1 MEKSVLF
8 TPVLLLVFNRPEKT
22 RFVFNVIRNV
32 RPQKL
37 YVAIDAPRENR
48 ADDIEN
54 CNQVKSIVEN
64 VDWQCETH
72 YLYQE
77 KNLGCSKSGVTAWD
91 WVFKTEDRVIF
102 VEDDGLATPD
112 AFFFIQEMLEKYRD
126 DKRIA
131 YVGSVN
137 YGLSYGANSY
147 FFSRC
152 PAATYFMGTWKRV
165 FDLYEYNL
173 ESYEETKKDKLF
185 RKHFLT
191 NIEYIVRNQIYK
203 SYVHSVKVGKRQ
215 NTYDVQMSYLSYKYD
230 MYSIHPNVNLV
241 SNIGLDGG
249 ANNSVDT
256 NSDFYKEYANRPT
269 GKIDKIRHPDGVV
282 INPDF
287 EKKYFAKRT
296 LYNRPWLFVWLKI
309 FLLQHFG
316 EFYKRFIK
324 PIRRH

>member
-22 RFVFNVIRNV
+22 RCVFNVIRNV

-37 YVAIDAPRENR
+37 YVALDAPRENR

-173 ESYEETKKDKLF
+173 ESYQETKKDKLF

-191 NIEYIVRNQIYK
+191 NIEYIVRNQSYK
-203 SYVHSVKVGKRQ
+203 SYVHSIKVGKRH
-215 NTYDVQMSYLSYKYD
+215 NTYDVQMSYLSFKHD
-230 MYSIHPNVNLV
+230 MYSIDPYVSLV

-249 ANNSVDT
+249 AYMSVDT
-256 NSDFYKEYANRPT
+256 F
-269 GKIDKIRHPDGVV
+269 
-282 INPDF
+282 
-287 EKKYFAKRT
+287 
-296 LYNRPWLFVWLKI
+296 
-309 FLLQHFG
+309 
-316 EFYKRFIK
+316 
-324 PIRRH
+324 